1 VSPEP
6 VVLRQHPRAVRHLR
20 MAKGWGG
27 LVCFV
32 VALLLA
38 QRAGVPTAEAVGRG
52 VVAGLA
58 GLVVCWA
65 AVLVVWRQIA
75 LAELDAARR
84 RVLASR
90 ARAAAEADATD
101 ARAAA

>member
-1 VSPEP
+1 MSQTP

-27 LVCFV
+27 LACFV
-32 VALLLA
+32 VALVLA

-90 ARAAAEADATD
+90 AQVAAEAEA
-101 ARAAA
+101 ARAEAAA